1 MMGESLLFSN
11 SIVFWTEQLMDLDVN
26 DPYAM
31 CFCQLTYLPNTLDE
45 NLQAGIVFTKVPP
58 WRPCSKIKTSCAQ
71 KKTRKKHTY
80 KHTENMADKVSW
92 IFFYIK
98 ETHSR
103 VSTCRDAGRGEKL
116 QSHKCYNQIFVLQA
130 NAKRTQWLYNK
141 ILYYRKHQK
150 CVGIFT
156 RIYPFL
162 TLCLFL
168 DFFKKR
174 IVSCTLDRQ

>member
-1 MMGESLLFSN
+1 
-11 SIVFWTEQLMDLDVN
+11 
-26 DPYAM
+26 
-31 CFCQLTYLPNTLDE
+31 
-45 NLQAGIVFTKVPP
+45 
-58 WRPCSKIKTSCAQ
+58 
-71 KKTRKKHTY
+71 
-80 KHTENMADKVSW
+80 MADKVSW

-98 ETHSR
+98 ETPSR
-103 VSTCRDAGRGEKL
+103 VSTCRDAERGEKL

-168 DFFKKR
+168 DFKKKKELL
-174 IVSCTLDRQ
+174 VVL